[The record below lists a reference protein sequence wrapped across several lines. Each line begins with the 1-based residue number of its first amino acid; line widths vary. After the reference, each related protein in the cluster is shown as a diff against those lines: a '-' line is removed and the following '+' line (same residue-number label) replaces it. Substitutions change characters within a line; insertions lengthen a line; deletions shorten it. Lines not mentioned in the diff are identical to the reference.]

1 MSFRMIPF
9 PPRVAMTTAELP
21 EPLIF
26 QQSEIIL
33 FKQIL
38 QRIDGPA
45 ARHSV
50 CSVYSVDYKKFVFI
64 CVHSWFQINILY

>member
-1 MSFRMIPF
+1 MIPF

-38 QRIDGPA
+38 QRIDGPE
-45 ARHSV
+45 ARL
-50 CSVYSVDYKKFVFI
+50 SVYSV
-64 CVHSWFQINILY
+64 